1 MNCFPI
7 FMDPHW
13 KHGIYFPLPRTLFSL
28 ISSVTFEMLYRRWSF
43 RTQKEKK
50 VNVLKR
56 KKERT
61 AKPEPFAVSM
71 AKTDKN
77 V

>member
-1 MNCFPI
+1 MFPH
-7 FMDPHW
+7 FY
-13 KHGIYFPLPRTLFSL
+13 GSTLETWYILS
-28 ISSVTFEMLYRRWSF
+28 ISSHSF
-43 RTQKEKK
+43 FPHLIRNFRDALEKMVFPYTKGKK

-56 KKERT
+56 KKEIT

>member
-1 MNCFPI
+1 M
-7 FMDPHW
+7 MQHRL
-13 KHGIYFPLPRTLFSL
+13 YFLPTRTLFSL
-28 ISSVTFEMLYRRWSF
+28 IVVVTFEMFEKMVFPY
-43 RTQKEKK
+43 TKGKK

-56 KKERT
+56 KKEIT